1 MPRRVEVF
9 RLGEDSLSTGKPFHC
24 GLGVSCVVS
33 NGGCVV
39 AAAEVI
45 FRSPVVSVI
54 VQGRGNDAV
63 TLHHYSVPVKSLGE
77 QERVARAFRIGVKA
91 AAVHL
96 LKYDQRTVRVGPH
109 KVFRPPQLIVS
120 LPGSCTGKE
129 KYC

>member
-24 GLGVSCVVS
+24 CLRVSCVVR

-45 FRSPVVSVI
+45 FRSPVIFVI
-54 VQGRGNDAV
+54 IQGRGYDAV
-63 TLHHYSVPVKSLGE
+63 TFHQYPVPVKSLGE

-91 AAVHL
+91 AAVHF
-96 LKYDQRTVRVGPH
+96 LKYNQ
-109 KVFRPPQLIVS
+109 
-120 LPGSCTGKE
+120 
-129 KYC
+129 